1 MRPDDSGRRACAVV
15 PLPQSMLELRFAQ
28 AGPWWEGQINA
39 ELFEAML
46 RRPLR
51 RAARWWRSRCGPGTV
66 TKHSPP
72 APGRRSADPRAQR
85 IVDDV
90 SASRAFRAVAHLAR
104 DVPAERS
111 GRMEEHHAIRTPRR
125 DRRGNACSPGRMPS
139 HNCRRSAA
147 GPCRRT
153 ATRTGRWA
161 SCRPAESGGCGYG
174 RRTSRQARLAGSLPG
189 SGARWSRQ
197 SSPSAS
203 SGVSR
208 RV

>member
-139 HNCRRSAA
+139 HNCRRS
-147 GPCRRT
+147 
-153 ATRTGRWA
+153 GRDA
-161 SCRPAESGGCGYG
+161 VETPLARARGLLG
-174 RRTSRQARLAGSLPG
+174 RRTGAARSQGELKLRSRAPDG
-189 SGARWSRQ
+189 GAL
-197 SSPSAS
+197 
-203 SGVSR
+203 
-208 RV
+208 